1 MLITLTYELIN
12 VRKVQINCNEGRGYI
27 HDRHVG
33 TGKGYI
39 VVNVSPASMK
49 VRPALLQPEGRKSMW
64 QGAIPPET
72 RETKESKEEACANV

>member
-1 MLITLTYELIN
+1 MLFQLAAFVLSLFQNLHTFSCFIETNFILMQNSDKT
-12 VRKVQINCNEGRGYI
+12 GRN
-27 HDRHVG
+27 
-33 TGKGYI
+33 

-49 VRPALLQPEGRKSMW
+49 VRPLLQPEGRKSMW

>member
-1 MLITLTYELIN
+1 MFYVSDN
-12 VRKVQINCNEGRGYI
+12 
-27 HDRHVG
+27 
-33 TGKGYI
+33 I

-49 VRPALLQPEGRKSMW
+49 VRPLLQPEDRKSMW